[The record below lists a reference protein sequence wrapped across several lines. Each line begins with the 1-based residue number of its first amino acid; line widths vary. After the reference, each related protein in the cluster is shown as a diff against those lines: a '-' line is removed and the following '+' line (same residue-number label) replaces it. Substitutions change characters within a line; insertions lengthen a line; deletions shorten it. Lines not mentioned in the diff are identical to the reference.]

1 MYDHPGLGG
10 IEMDVAVILT
20 VAILTY
26 VVMIYNRMQKLWQTV
41 REGLANVDME
51 VGILAD
57 LTKRVMDRPGDLS
70 PLAARLAE
78 VEQDLLLRRGRCN
91 AAIAAYNTYRAQIP
105 QIMLSRLAGFRPVE
119 FPAVSPAA
127 PPPPSAAIVQLD
139 VPGLRAVSDPVI
151 LPWPQ
156 RPESESAERR
166 PPRL

>member
-1 MYDHPGLGG
+1 
-10 IEMDVAVILT
+10 MDVAVILV

-26 VVMIYNRMQKLWQTV
+26 AVLIYNRMQRLWQTV

-51 VGILAD
+51 VGVLAD
-57 LTKRVMDRPGDLS
+57 LTKRATMRPGDLPS
-70 PLAARLAE
+70 LAARLAE
-78 VEQDLLLRRGRCN
+78 VEQDLLLRRGHCN

-105 QIMLSRLAGFRPVE
+105 QVMLSRLAGFHSVE
-119 FPAVSPAA
+119 FPAVSAP

-139 VPGLRAVSDPVI
+139 VPGLRAISDPVV

>member
-1 MYDHPGLGG
+1 M
-10 IEMDVAVILT
+10 T
-20 VAILTY
+20 
-26 VVMIYNRMQKLWQTV
+26 
-41 REGLANVDME
+41 
-51 VGILAD
+51 
-57 LTKRVMDRPGDLS
+57 DRPGDLP

-105 QIMLSRLAGFRPVE
+105 QVVLSRLAGFRPVE

-139 VPGLRAVSDPVI
+139 VPGLRAVSRSR
-151 LPWPQ
+151 
-156 RPESESAERR
+156 RPSLAAATGSESAERR

>member
-1 MYDHPGLGG
+1 MYDIHVWGG
-10 IEMDVAVILT
+10 IEMDVVVILT
-20 VAILTY
+20 LAILAY
-26 VVMIYNRMQKLWQTV
+26 AVLIYNRMQKLWQAV
-41 REGLANVDME
+41 QEGLANVDME

-57 LTKRVMDRPGDLS
+57 LTRRVTDRPGDLS

-91 AAIAAYNTYRAQIP
+91 AAIATYNTYRAQIP
-105 QIMLSRLAGFRPVE
+105 QVMLSRLAGFRPVE

-127 PPPPSAAIVQLD
+127 SPPPSAAVVQLD
-139 VPGLRAVSDPVI
+139 VPGLRAVSDPVV

-156 RPESESAERR
+156 RPDSEGAERR